1 MWKRRRQSRSLA
13 RYKFPL
19 LFSYDPCPEMSTK
32 RPKPSTKVPP
42 DNSTRTVA
50 KVERAREEEEEEEEE
65 EEGQRTFARINT
77 ISLPDITPGPL
88 PARARSVRN
97 SGVVPSP
104 RTKLIFHSFSAAFSP
119 SKILMDL
126 LTEVATESQT
136 DAQQEG

>member
-50 KVERAREEEEEEEEE
+50 KVERAREEEEEEEE

-119 SKILMDL
+119 SKILMDPL
-126 LTEVATESQT
+126 KFLSEENFITKKFIF
-136 DAQQEG
+136 